1 MGGGVLEPPQ
11 AVHSI
16 ARSKHAPSRYAAR
29 RFLAAARV
37 AKLASPNIPYSQNNL
52 PKPVMPGG
60 WNLPAGGASNAV
72 DGAVV
77 VIATPTV
84 ADAVPFR
91 AAELGVSVQVASD
104 GAPVQVRFTVWL
116 NPSAGLSVKE

>member
-1 MGGGVLEPPQ
+1 MGAGVLEPPQ
-11 AVHSI
+11 AVHSV
-16 ARSKHAPSRYAAR
+16 ARSKHAPSRNAAR
-29 RFLAAARV
+29 RFLAAASV

-52 PKPVMPGG
+52 PKPGG
-60 WNLPAGGASNAV
+60 GNLPEGGASNAV

-91 AAELGVSVQVASD
+91 AAELGVSVHVASD